1 MLTRQALSSM
11 SASLLKLASPEQA
24 PYVDE
29 ESAQQEQPE
38 PYTPPQKMPE
48 LPAITAAK
56 TLGAF
61 GLGTM
66 AGYGGLLG
74 ANELSK
80 SLRNKALFTKFHPAM
95 HALPAIS
102 GIGTVAFNHA
112 QRALFDRM
120 QENAEKRR
128 VMRGQ

>member
-1 MLTRQALSSM
+1 MLTRHVLSAM
-11 SASLLKLASPEQA
+11 SASLLKLASPEEA

-38 PYTPPQKMPE
+38 PQKMPE

-56 TLGAF
+56 TLGSF

-74 ANELSK
+74 ADRIS
-80 SLRNKALFTKFHPAM
+80 RAMRDKALFDQFHPAM
-95 HALPAIS
+95 HAIPALS

-128 VMRGQ
+128 AMRGQ

>member
-1 MLTRQALSSM
+1 MLTRHVLSAM
-11 SASLLKLASPEQA
+11 SASLLKLASPEEA

-38 PYTPPQKMPE
+38 PQKMPE

-56 TLGAF
+56 TLGSF

-80 SLRNKALFTKFHPAM
+80 AMRGNKPLFDKLHPAM

-128 VMRGQ
+128 AMRGQ

>member
-1 MLTRQALSSM
+1 MLTRPVLSAM
-11 SASLLKLASPEQA
+11 SASLLKLASPEEA

-38 PYTPPQKMPE
+38 PQKRPE
-48 LPAITAAK
+48 LPALTAAK

-80 SLRNKALFTKFHPAM
+80 SLRNKPLFDKFHPVM

-112 QRALFDRM
+112 QRSLFDRM